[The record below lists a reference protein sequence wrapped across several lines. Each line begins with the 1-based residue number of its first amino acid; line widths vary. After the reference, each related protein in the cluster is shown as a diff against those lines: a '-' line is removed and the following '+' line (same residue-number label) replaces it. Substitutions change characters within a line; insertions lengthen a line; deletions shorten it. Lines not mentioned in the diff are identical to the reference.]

1 MKYRIVGDT
10 MPAVEIM
17 FDSKGESVFTQSGGM
32 TWMSDG
38 IAMATNTRGGLMK
51 GIGRMFAGESLFMAT
66 YTAQR
71 PGALIAFASTVA
83 GQIYP
88 LDVSATGGLICQ
100 KGAFLCAQDSVNV
113 NISFTKKI
121 SSGFFGGEGFILQD
135 ISGQG
140 IAFLEVDGDLVEK
153 QLVTDQIVLTIGFD
167 RENMIYQKG
176 EKQFRG
182 EVATDRY
189 GRKVPKHAHG
199 TANLEKWT
207 SSTKKI
213 MEAVLE
219 LYDRIVDQRLLVR
232 RITITANHVVSE
244 SAAQEK
250 NGFEQLS
257 LFDNDPDEPQKKQQ
271 EQEEL
276 EREKKMQKAVLDI
289 KKKFGKN
296 AILKGMNLQ
305 EGATAVERNSQIGGH
320 KA

>member
-38 IAMATNTRGGLMK
+38 IAMATNTRG
-51 GIGRMFAGESLFMAT
+51 GRMFAGESLFMAT

-153 QLVTDQIVLTIGFD
+153 QLAPGEILKVDTGNVVAFD
-167 RENMIYQKG
+167 RSVRYEIETVKG
-176 EKQFRG
+176 LGNIFFGGEGLFLTKLTGPGRVLLQTQNLAEFAGRVAQF
-182 EVATDRY
+182 
-189 GRKVPKHAHG
+189 VP
-199 TANLEKWT
+199 TN
-207 SSTKKI
+207 
-213 MEAVLE
+213 
-219 LYDRIVDQRLLVR
+219 
-232 RITITANHVVSE
+232 N
-244 SAAQEK
+244 
-250 NGFEQLS
+250 
-257 LFDNDPDEPQKKQQ
+257 
-271 EQEEL
+271 
-276 EREKKMQKAVLDI
+276 
-289 KKKFGKN
+289 
-296 AILKGMNLQ
+296 
-305 EGATAVERNSQIGGH
+305 
-320 KA
+320 